1 MGNLEGREQIVPFF
15 LCNGMMT
22 AAEHIEKKLEE
33 KFKESEYESCFCV
46 EVKEVQRGR
55 KIEVYIDCDTGVD
68 FTTCRK
74 ISRFLEEDLDE
85 SPLVKENY
93 ILEVSSPGARR
104 PLLLLRQYGKHVG
117 RKLEIKLTDG
127 EKFDGRLLDVLEN
140 SIIVERRIVEK
151 EGKRKIR
158 KKVESEIAFPAI
170 DTARVKLAI

>member
-1 MGNLEGREQIVPFF
+1 MERI
-15 LCNGMMT
+15 MT
-22 AAEHIEKKLEE
+22 AAEYIEKKLES
-33 KFKESEYESCFCV
+33 KFKEAEYDSCFCV

-68 FTTCRK
+68 FSTCRK

-104 PLLLLRQYGKHVG
+104 PLILLRQYGKHVG

-127 EKFDGRLLDVLEN
+127 EKFEGRLLDVLEN
-140 SIIVERRIVEK
+140 SIIIERRTVEK

-158 KKVESEIAFPAI
+158 KKVESEVDFSAI
-170 DTARVKLAI
+170 KTARVKLAI

>member
-1 MGNLEGREQIVPFF
+1 
-15 LCNGMMT
+15 MT
-22 AAEHIEKKLEE
+22 AAEYIEKKLEE
-33 KFKESEYESCFCV
+33 KFKENEYESCFCV

-68 FTTCRK
+68 FSTCKK

-104 PLLLLRQYGKHVG
+104 PLVLLRQYGKHVG

-127 EKFDGRLLDVLEN
+127 EKFEGRLLDVLDD
-140 SIIVERRIVEK
+140 SILLERRIVER

-158 KKVESEIAFPAI
+158 KKIESEVAFSAI
-170 DTARVKLAI
+170 QTARVKLAI

>member
-1 MGNLEGREQIVPFF
+1 
-15 LCNGMMT
+15 MT
-22 AAEHIEKKLEE
+22 AAEYIEKKLEE
-33 KFKESEYESCFCV
+33 KFKENEYESCFCV

-68 FTTCRK
+68 FSTCKK

-104 PLLLLRQYGKHVG
+104 PLVLLRQYGKHVG

-127 EKFDGRLLDVLEN
+127 EKFEGRLLDVLDD
-140 SIIVERRIVEK
+140 SILLERRIVEK

-158 KKVESEIAFPAI
+158 KKIESEVAFSAI
-170 DTARVKLAI
+170 QTARVKLAI

>member
-1 MGNLEGREQIVPFF
+1 
-15 LCNGMMT
+15 MT
-22 AAEHIEKKLEE
+22 AAEYIEKKLEE
-33 KFKESEYESCFCV
+33 KFKENEYESCFCV

-68 FTTCRK
+68 FSTCKK

-104 PLLLLRQYGKHVG
+104 PLVLLRQYGKHVG

-127 EKFDGRLLDVLEN
+127 EKFEGRLIDVLED
-140 SIIVERRIVEK
+140 SILLERRIVEK

-158 KKVESEIAFPAI
+158 KKIESEVAFSAI
-170 DTARVKLAI
+170 QTARVKLAI

>member
-1 MGNLEGREQIVPFF
+1 
-15 LCNGMMT
+15 MT

-33 KFKESEYESCFCV
+33 KFKENEYESCFCV

-68 FTTCRK
+68 FSTCKK

-104 PLLLLRQYGKHVG
+104 PLVLLRQYGKHVG

-127 EKFDGRLLDVLEN
+127 EKFEGRLLDVLDD
-140 SIIVERRIVEK
+140 SILLERRIVER

-158 KKVESEIAFPAI
+158 KKIESEVAFSAI
-170 DTARVKLAI
+170 QTARVKLAI